1 MSAPLET
8 PPECQAEVSVE
19 IPWKTVKDVRRKLID
34 RKAPTA
40 VMPGFRKGR
49 VPRTMLNRIFESEVV
64 SWMVEH
70 MAPGVLTE
78 AVSKGDR
85 DVAFGPI
92 LESVRFSEGEP
103 LKLSARFEVFPAF
116 ELGEYRR
123 LRIPE
128 IRTEVSEDMVDEYL
142 QRLRR
147 ANASYQNLDPRPLES
162 GDVAVVS
169 YSVFAEDGRKVA
181 EEEEARI
188 DVSGADEGSL
198 NSALRGRAPGDEY
211 DVEVPD
217 LAIDGPEPEP
227 PQTLRFRGEV
237 IGLCRRDLPDLDDEF
252 AVDID
257 SNLSTL
263 AQLRDSVRASI
274 EATIQ
279 EDVDRRGEQVAL
291 RQLVSSHPMTVPPLY
306 LARRLAHHFEEFR
319 RERGLQP
326 EDSLPE
332 GVVSG
337 LTARE
342 EATVKAERILSR
354 IAFVEDISVQDAEI
368 MQAVERYAQANQITT
383 ERAYQD
389 LLKEGRIDAWRAVSL
404 RTQALRLVLREA
416 ERVDPKDLPD
426 VSASG
431 ETESSSDRRK

>member
-34 RKAPTA
+34 REAPTA

-49 VPRTMLNRIFESEVV
+49 VPRAMLNRVFESEVV
-64 SWMVEH
+64 SWMVEN
-70 MAPGVLTE
+70 MGPQVLTE

-85 DVAFGPI
+85 EVAFGPI

-103 LKLSARFEVFPAF
+103 LKLSARFEVFPEF

-128 IRTEVSEDMVDEYL
+128 IRPEVSEDMVDGYL
-142 QRLRR
+142 ERLRR

-169 YSVFAEDGRKVA
+169 YKVFAEDGRKVA

-188 DVSGADEGSL
+188 DISDADERSL
-198 NSALRGRAPGDEY
+198 NSALLGRAPGEEY
-211 DVEVPD
+211 DVEVSD
-217 LAIDGPEPEP
+217 LAVDGPEPEP

-257 SNLSTL
+257 SNFSTL
-263 AQLRDSVRASI
+263 AQLRDSVRARI

-279 EDVDRRGEQVAL
+279 EDADRQGEHVAL
-291 RQLVSSHPMTVPPLY
+291 RQLVSSHPMTVPPHY
-306 LARRLAHHFEEFR
+306 LARRLVRHFEEYK
-319 RERGLQP
+319 RENGLQP
-326 EDSLPE
+326 EDDLPE
-332 GVVSG
+332 HVVFG

-342 EATVKAERILSR
+342 EAAVRAERILSR
-354 IAFVEDISVQDAEI
+354 IAFVEEISVQDAEI

-389 LLKEGRIDAWRAVSL
+389 LLKEGRIEAWRTASL
-404 RTQALRLVLREA
+404 RTQALRFVLQEA
-416 ERVDPKDLPD
+416 VRVDPKDLED
-426 VSASG
+426 VIASG
-431 ETESSSDRRK
+431 ETESASDPRK